1 MTSYIIKKLLYGLLV
16 MYGVVTLIFLI
27 FNALPGDPARMM
39 LGQRSDP
46 QALAAINKELGLD
59 KPLWKQYLFYINDL
73 SPISVHATSNT
84 VMSTYFDPQKYNGN
98 LLFNI
103 NTQQGVALKW
113 PYPSAKCQKLFQWR
127 CLKLLYWRW

>member
-1 MTSYIIKKLLYGLLV
+1 MASYIIKKLLYGLLV

-59 KPLWKQYLFYINDL
+59 KPLWKQYLLYVNDL
-73 SPISVHATSNT
+73 SPVSLHATANR
-84 VMSTYFDPQKYNGN
+84 K
-98 LLFNI
+98 
-103 NTQQGVALKW
+103 
-113 PYPSAKCQKLFQWR
+113 
-127 CLKLLYWRW
+127 